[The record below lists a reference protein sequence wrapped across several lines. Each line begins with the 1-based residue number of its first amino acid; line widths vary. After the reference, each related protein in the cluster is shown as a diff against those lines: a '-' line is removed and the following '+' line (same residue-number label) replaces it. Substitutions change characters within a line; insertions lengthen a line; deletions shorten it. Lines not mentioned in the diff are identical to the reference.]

1 MTRTNTTRPAL
12 AVAPRRAAV
21 AVFAGLAAATT
32 LAGCAA
38 GAVEAEVTTPAPTT
52 EATDD
57 TSTETTAPADAGGAG
72 DSVYTDGTYSADGGY
87 QSPNGS
93 ESISV
98 TVTIADDVVTSVEVV
113 GHATGGNSKQ
123 FQGQFAGGIAAEVI
137 GVALE
142 DVSVSR
148 VAGSSLTSG
157 GFNAAIDAIQA
168 EAQA

>member
-1 MTRTNTTRPAL
+1 MSAIS
-12 AVAPRRAAV
+12 
-21 AVFAGLAAATT
+21 FGK
-32 LAGCAA
+32 
-38 GAVEAEVTTPAPTT
+38 
-52 EATDD
+52 
-57 TSTETTAPADAGGAG
+57 GGFG
-72 DSVYTDGTYSADGGY
+72 
-87 QSPNGS
+87 
-93 ESISV
+93 
-98 TVTIADDVVTSVEVV
+98 VVTSVEVV

>member
-1 MTRTNTTRPAL
+1 MTRPTTHAL
-12 AVAPRRAAV
+12 PRSGRRAAV
-21 AVFAGLAAATT
+21 AIIAGLAAAGT

-38 GAVEAEVTTPAPTT
+38 EAVEAETPTTAATEAPTT
-52 EATDD
+52 ETV
-57 TSTETTAPADAGGAG
+57 APTADAAETS
-72 DSVYTDGTYSADGGY
+72 DSVYTDGTYSADGSY

-98 TVTIADDVVTSVEVV
+98 TVTIADDVVTAVEVTP
-113 GHATGGNSKQ
+113 HATGGNSAQ
-123 FQGQFAGGIAAEVI
+123 FQGQFASGIADEVV

-142 DVSVSR
+142 DVNVSR

-157 GFNAAIDAIQA
+157 GFNAAIDTIQA